1 MKTVR
6 KQILQRM
13 LALVMTVCMVLGL
26 IPTEPVKAET
36 TGQLVIATNFELGD
50 NGTVTWHNPGNWN
63 QTDDNYASWNS
74 QIDCNSK
81 SLKVYFGSQTAESAV
96 QTISPWN
103 SNSAITG
110 ITIGYASEY
119 TEGESGN
126 NTTTYTNLTS
136 LADYLTF
143 EQPTYWMENE
153 QGNGS
158 NQPYADVV
166 EIHFHKSGYY
176 KFSYQGSSAYI
187 NVSLPTF
194 GIYTQNTASWEALL
208 DESYGYLGETDNVTL
223 YAITNYTDENESSRT
238 DFTLT
243 CKSGE
248 EEFKKITCTSN
259 SSASSTQVY
268 TLTFRPDDMEK
279 DENVEFDLSYQVA
292 ESAEPEHEHVYIT
305 FVKRGLMVINPDWDG
320 NNPYCSSE
328 PFCQKSLEDV
338 SVEEEKPVYLGI
350 VGEDNQLNLIS
361 DIAQISVDDGLTI
374 RQETDKNGKTIF
386 YIQPS
391 QAGKYTITCTDSG
404 SKVSVNAVFPKLA
417 FYKRAE
423 LSNDAYI
430 SDTAD
435 FGETDGDRT
444 IYLIARED
452 KWLKLADS
460 AVPVF
465 SCDNN
470 ENSVNVAE
478 YIDYEDVTST
488 EPVPGAKKVYQINLK
503 WSHTFNLGVHL
514 SYTEVEGS
522 ATEEI
527 YSNPVHLNYKGV
539 GEQEPEDDAVIRY
552 DGDDG
557 KDLCGFSGCFVTEE
571 AYLTG
576 RNWGNGVYP
585 DQIFYWVHDTSI
597 QNVVDRLLEAVD
609 KEVEL
614 YDLKEEKTVRM
625 KLPNTGYILLNMS
638 YRDSTGK
645 AAAQKEQYVYAPA
658 SVKGI
663 LMNSDVYVYS
673 VPKTH
678 AEGGYIEEEDTGNK
692 IYDDVLEIPLTVDA
706 KANDKGIATKL
717 DGTTKDVNSSPDYI
731 HGVWINVENKGA
743 VIDEYGEEKLATF
756 REMVAGSTKDD
767 PKYLIR
773 KTTYNESEDC
783 WEKTDFYYV
792 INRSDVVLP
801 DEGVPVQNLTTLQA
815 EPYRWP
821 SLHVNA
827 STHVRVQGL
836 WASGAELYVGY
847 YEGVDSVSTYVYDQT
862 YTAKDIG
869 NTYPVSYIWRNPHYN
884 TEKEYCEETEETA
897 SVTVHVVKAES
908 NTNINDNYSEGDK
921 KAQIVVDKEAISDL
935 IPLDNEQEKK
945 TLIDGGRLD
954 LDMSIDK
961 VDTETAG
968 EEVTGAVDQIKKN
981 QGNNKNKQTDFVDI
995 NLKYVIKDI
1004 SASGVDKKALTETE
1018 TEMIVSLPLK
1028 DSMKNKKKYV
1038 VYRYH
1043 EGNVD
1048 ILYAWIDEGTGNLC
1062 FETDQFS
1069 VYAIEA
1075 GDGETQTSTGSSTG
1089 GTSSGGTSS
1098 GSAST
1103 DSSKTQTKP
1112 DGTTVETSAETKMDG
1127 TKVETTVETKTDG
1140 TKTETVVETA
1150 KDGSVKTT
1158 ETVTQADGSATKTEK
1173 ENETNSKGKDVA
1185 VTTTT
1190 KTDATGEVTAI
1201 TEKSVIAQSSAT
1213 TSTTVT
1219 VEKDADGTIKDASAN
1234 IAKTIASGNK
1244 ATVAASIVAQIVEAA
1259 GTGDVQ
1265 ITMSVRDSD
1274 GKLKYKVEVSAED
1287 LKAGEELYI
1296 YKRNTK
1302 TGEYTMVNA
1311 KTYEVSKNG
1320 NVAVSMSKKATYELV
1335 TEKQAAAINKE
1346 IRNTIKPKKSSATV
1360 EQGKTARFA
1369 LSAKANPD
1377 NIKSIVYTTSKKSVA
1392 TVSKNGKITAKG
1404 TGTVIIQ
1411 AKVTLMNGQIKT
1423 IRMKL
1428 RVKEEL

>member
-26 IPTEPVKAET
+26 IPAEPVKAE
-36 TGQLVIATNFELGD
+36 TGQLVIATNFSLEEDGSVKWYD
-50 NGTVTWHNPGNWN
+50 GTADWN
-63 QTDDNYASWNS
+63 A
-74 QIDCNSK
+74 QIDCNTK
-81 SLKVYFGSQTAESAV
+81 SLKVYFGLQTAESTV
-96 QTISPWN
+96 DKILPWD
-103 SNSAITG
+103 SNSTITG
-110 ITIGYASEY
+110 ITVGYAEMY
-119 TEGESGN
+119 TKDENGN
-126 NTTTYTNLTS
+126 NTTAYTE
-136 LADYLTF
+136 LASSVEDEYLTF
-143 EQPTYWMENE
+143 EQPTYWAETTP
-153 QGNGS
+153 GNGS
-158 NQPYADVV
+158 NQPYKDMV

-176 KFSYQGSSAYI
+176 RFKYNDSYAYI

-208 DESYGYLGETDNVTL
+208 DESYGYSREAEEVTL
-223 YAITNYTDENESSRT
+223 YAITNFIDENETSRT

-248 EEFKKITCTSN
+248 EEFTKITCTPN
-259 SSASSTQVY
+259 SSESSTQVY
-268 TLTFRPDDMEK
+268 TLTFKPNAMGDDEWVK
-279 DENVEFDLSYQVA
+279 FDLSYK
-292 ESAEPEHEHVYIT
+292 EGENPGCHEYAYVT
-305 FVKRGLMVINPDWDG
+305 FVKKSRGFVVINPDRDE
-320 NNPYCSSE
+320 NNQPHCSPD
-328 PFCQKSLEDV
+328 PFCRKSLEDV
-338 SVEEEKPVYLGI
+338 AVGYQAPVYLGI
-350 VGEDNQLNLIS
+350 VGEDDKLELIS
-361 DIAQISVDDGLTI
+361 DINQISVDAGLTI
-374 RQETDKNGKTIF
+374 RKATDNDGKTIF
-386 YIQPS
+386 YIEPS
-391 QAGKYTITCTDSG
+391 QAGDYTITCNTINSG
-404 SKVSVNAVFPKLA
+404 KTVSVNAVLPKLA

-430 SDTAD
+430 SAEAD

-452 KWLKLADS
+452 AELTLADS
-460 AVPVF
+460 AEPVF

-470 ENSVNVAE
+470 DNSVNVAA
-478 YIDYEDVTST
+478 YIDYEDVTNT
-488 EPVPGAKKVYQINLK
+488 VNVLDAKKVYQINLK

-514 SYTEVEGS
+514 SYTKVEGS
-522 ATEEI
+522 ATEKI

-552 DGDDG
+552 EGDDG
-557 KDLCGFSGCFVTEE
+557 RDLCGFSGCFVTEK
-571 AYLTG
+571 AYQTG

-597 QNVVDRLLEAVD
+597 QNVVDRLLEVAGT
-609 KEVEL
+609 EMEL
-614 YDLKEEKTVRM
+614 LDLKTDQTVTM
-625 KLPNTGYILLNMS
+625 KIPNTGYILLNMS
-638 YRDSTGK
+638 YRDSARK

-673 VPKTH
+673 IPKTH
-678 AEGGYIEEEDTGNK
+678 ADGTVIVEEGTDKK

-731 HGVWINVENKGA
+731 HGVWINVEEEGA

-756 REMVAGSTKDD
+756 QKMVAGGTEDD

-773 KTTYNESEDC
+773 KTTYNESQDC

-792 INRSDVVLP
+792 ISRSDVVLP
-801 DEGVPVQNLTTLQA
+801 EDGKPVEGLTTLQA

-836 WASGAELYVGY
+836 WTSGAQLYVGY

-862 YTAKDIG
+862 YTAENIG
-869 NTYPVSYIWRNPHYN
+869 NTYPVSYKWRNPHYN
-884 TEKEYCEETEETA
+884 TAKGYCEETEETA

-908 NTNINDNYSEGDK
+908 NTNITDTYSEGDK

-945 TLIDGGRLD
+945 TLIDGGSLD

-1004 SASGVDKKALTETE
+1004 SASGVDKKALKETE

-1048 ILYAWIDEGTGNLC
+1048 ILYAWIDEDTGNLC

-1112 DGTTVETSAETKMDG
+1112 DGTTVETSTETKMDG

-1173 ENETNSKGKDVA
+1173 ESETNSKGKDVA

-1335 TEKQAAAINKE
+1335 TEKQAATINKE
-1346 IRNTIKPKKSSATV
+1346 IKNTIKPKKSSATV
-1360 EQGKTARFA
+1360 EQGKTTRFA

>member
-26 IPTEPVKAET
+26 IPAEPVKAE
-36 TGQLVIATNFELGD
+36 TGQLVIATNFSLEEDGSVKWYD
-50 NGTVTWHNPGNWN
+50 GTADWN
-63 QTDDNYASWNS
+63 A
-74 QIDCNSK
+74 QIDCNTK
-81 SLKVYFGSQTAESAV
+81 SLKVYFGLQTAESTV
-96 QTISPWN
+96 DKILPWD
-103 SNSAITG
+103 SNSTITG
-110 ITIGYASEY
+110 ITVGYAEMY
-119 TEGESGN
+119 TKDENGN
-126 NTTTYTNLTS
+126 NTTAYTE
-136 LADYLTF
+136 LASSVEDEYLTF
-143 EQPTYWMENE
+143 EQPTYWAETTP
-153 QGNGS
+153 GNGS
-158 NQPYADVV
+158 NQPYANVV

-176 KFSYQGSSAYI
+176 KFTYQDSSAYI

-208 DESYGYLGETDNVTL
+208 DESYGYSREAEEVTL
-223 YAITNYTDENESSRT
+223 YAITNFIDENETSRT
-238 DFTLT
+238 DFSLT
-243 CKSGE
+243 C
-248 EEFKKITCTSN
+248 
-259 SSASSTQVY
+259 SANTQ
-268 TLTFRPDDMEK
+268 
-279 DENVEFDLSYQVA
+279 A
-292 ESAEPEHEHVYIT
+292 
-305 FVKRGLMVINPDWDG
+305 FVKKSRGLVVINPDWDEAG
-320 NNPYCSSE
+320 EPYCSTE
-328 PFCQKSLEDV
+328 PFCRKSLEAV
-338 SVEEEKPVYLGI
+338 SVGYATPVYLGI
-350 VGEDNQLNLIS
+350 VGEDDKLELIS
-361 DIAQISVDDGLTI
+361 DINQISVDDGLTI

-386 YIQPS
+386 YIEPL
-391 QAGKYTITCTDSG
+391 QAGNYTITLQGTNSG
-404 SKVSVNAVFPKLA
+404 NTVSVKAVFPKLA
-417 FYKRAE
+417 FYKKAE

-430 SDTAD
+430 SDEAD

-452 KWLKLADS
+452 EWLKLADS

-522 ATEEI
+522 ATKEI

-539 GEQEPEDDAVIRY
+539 GEQEPEDDNVIRY
-552 DGDDG
+552 EGDDG

-576 RNWGNGVYP
+576 RNWFNGAYP

-678 AEGGYIEEEDTGNK
+678 PDGSYIVEEGTDKK
-692 IYDDVLEIPLTVDA
+692 IYDDVLEIPLTETA
-706 KANDKGIATKL
+706 KTAGKGIATEL
-717 DGTTKDVNSSPDYI
+717 GGTTKDGNTSPDYI
-731 HGVWINVENKGA
+731 HGVWINVKNEGA
-743 VIDEYGEEKLATF
+743 VIDEYGEDKLDLF
-756 REMVAGSTKDD
+756 KEMVAGGTEDD

-773 KTTYNESEDC
+773 KTTYNASQDC

-792 INRSDVVLP
+792 ISRSDVVLP
-801 DEGVPVQNLTTLQA
+801 EDGKPVEGLTTLQKDS
-815 EPYRWP
+815 YHWP
-821 SLHVNA
+821 SIHVNA

-836 WASGAELYVGY
+836 WTSGAQLYVGY

-862 YTAKDIG
+862 YTAENIG
-869 NTYPVSYIWRNPHYN
+869 NTYPVSYKWRNPHYN
-884 TEKEYCEETEETA
+884 TAKGYCEETEETA

-908 NTNINDNYSEGDK
+908 NTNITDNYSEGDK

-945 TLIDGGRLD
+945 TLIDGGSLD

-1173 ENETNSKGKDVA
+1173 ESETNSRGKDVA

-1346 IRNTIKPKKSSATV
+1346 IKNTIKPKKSSATV
-1360 EQGKTARFA
+1360 EQGKTTRFA